1 MIYDF
6 TRLAHK
12 SGFDLSKSTTRQQLQ
27 EFTKLVILDVCE
39 TLEEKPRQEVL
50 LKFRVKDDPKA

>member
-27 EFTKLVILDVCE
+27 QFTELVILDVLE
-39 TLEEKPRQEVL
+39 TLPECQRQEVL
-50 LKFRVKDDPKA
+50 KRFKIHDPKA